1 MAASSV
7 SCEVLIVGAG
17 PAGASLAAWLSEDGW
32 DCVLVDKAF
41 FPRRKPC
48 AGCFAPKSFP
58 SLRRLGLEEIVKTGQ
73 RIRYLELRVP
83 GRAVRLDTGRN
94 PLGGD
99 FWVFPRERFDALLVD
114 TARKRGARVFEG
126 VEIQALQRQGGR
138 VVGAAARDCSF
149 RSEVTVIATGANLRF
164 LPAEHRMRVRRY
176 QALIGWFDECS
187 HLDPSTTDAF
197 CAPWLPGNAW
207 IFPESEGRANVGIMV
222 HAENLKRSGGN
233 VRRLFDAYCAE
244 TGTALRLS
252 GARRPQRLW
261 GCPIQ
266 YAARPV
272 GICGDGFLSI
282 GEASL
287 LTHPMTGEG
296 ISHALRSAEAAAQTL
311 TRARETGT
319 YGGEALREYDRRIR
333 SIWSRNF
340 RKACLLRRI
349 LDSPNLMK
357 GLIGLA
363 SRVGW
368 VAGMVE
374 THLDRFAL

>member
-1 MAASSV
+1 M
-7 SCEVLIVGAG
+7 GAG
-17 PAGASLAAWLSEDGW
+17 PAGASLAARLSQDGW
-32 DCVLVDKAF
+32 DCVLVDKAH

-58 SLRRLGLEEIVKTGQ
+58 SLRRLGLEEIVKTGH
-73 RIRYLELRVP
+73 RIRFLELRVP
-83 GRAVRLDTGRN
+83 GRSIRLDTGRN

-126 VEIQALQRQGGR
+126 VEIESLQRQRGR
-138 VVGAAARDCSF
+138 VVGATGRDFSV
-149 RSEVTVIATGANLRF
+149 RSEVTVIATGASLRF
-164 LPAEHRMRVRRY
+164 LPVEHKIRVRRY
-176 QALIGWFDECS
+176 QTLIGWFDDCS

-222 HAENLKRSGGN
+222 HAEKLRQSGGN
-233 VRRLFDAYCAE
+233 VLKLFDAYCAQ

-252 GARRPQRLW
+252 GARRPERLW

-266 YAARPV
+266 YAAKPV
-272 GICGDGFLSI
+272 GICGDGVLAI

-296 ISHALRSAEAAAQTL
+296 ISHALRSAEAAACTL

-319 YGGEALREYDRRIR
+319 YGVAALQDYDREIR
-333 SIWSRNF
+333 SIWGRNF
-340 RKACLLRRI
+340 RKARLLRRI
-349 LDSPNLMK
+349 LDSPTLLNR
-357 GLIGLA
+357 LIGLA
-363 SRVGW
+363 NRMDW

-374 THLDRFAL
+374 KHLDRFAL